1 MICKKCGSEN
11 HETAKFCRNCGNQL
25 QQKDTTN
32 VPLNQ
37 NKQNYK
43 KKTGKKWG
51 VLLVLTVVIA
61 GVIAGFWITKNK
73 NEKKIKEYKNQIAQG
88 NKYVEDLDYE
98 KAEESYL
105 KAIKIDPKRKKPY
118 LKLAD
123 IYVAQEKYDKA
134 VKILE
139 DASKNVTVTE
149 KKGEDKQDIS
159 EVKQEIETKKE
170 EISNASEYTWV
181 VKPEIEADDIY
192 YLRGGD
198 SREESVNE
206 RKKQMTSQYAICETT
221 EGTYALIDMDGNWYK
236 NLECERIATVYGF
249 YFMRTLDKKSY
260 YLDNNNMLGEL
271 TDFDQVSNE
280 GFSGLKDQGLY
291 YYQEGLRNIIS
302 DDETYEEYY
311 QKLKN
316 LNAIIPVKKINGRYE
331 KINDNDE
338 YIGEEKWEEEDKS
351 KYALWKDDE
360 LITKFTYDECGSEND
375 GLIAV
380 KRNGKWGYVNEK
392 GKIIIPLKY
401 DASWDKY
408 YVDNSDLTGAQKEYC
423 YALWKD
429 ESLIS
434 DFTYDEC
441 GSENSGLLAV
451 KKGGKWG
458 YLDKTGKV
466 IIPIKYDASWKEY
479 FADLGQSIQKE
490 YCYAAS
496 EGYVTLVKNNKWE
509 MRTTDNKL
517 VILPGIFEKILPV
530 YDGKC
535 WVKKDGKWG
544 VIQLNEA
551 VMDKEDENKNTVD
564 NTESNT
570 LIFTNAQIAYI
581 RQQLSVPKSNNIT
594 MTISDSPYYWEVG
607 GCSLVNVTFTENGEV
622 VASADVN
629 VDTAECTTS
638 IFNYTKTE

>member
-1 MICKKCGSEN
+1 MICKRCGAEN
-11 HETAKFCRNCGNQL
+11 NETARFCRNCGNEFKQESITTVSL
-25 QQKDTTN
+25 DSNNQK
-32 VPLNQ
+32 
-37 NKQNYK
+37 YK
-43 KKTGKKWG
+43 KRTRKKRG
-51 VLLVLTVVIA
+51 VLLILILVIA
-61 GVIAGFWITKNK
+61 GIIASFWITKSK
-73 NEKKIKEYKNQIAQG
+73 REKKIKEYKNQITQG

-98 KAEESYL
+98 KAEELYL
-105 KAIKIDPKRKKPY
+105 KAIKVDPKRKYPY

-123 IYVAQEKYDKA
+123 VYVAQEKYDKA
-134 VKILE
+134 IKTLE
-139 DASKNVTVTE
+139 DAYENVTVTE
-149 KKGEDKQDIS
+149 
-159 EVKQEIETKKE
+159 KE

-192 YLRGGD
+192 YLRD
-198 SREESVNE
+198 SNRREKSTNE
-206 RKKQMTSQYAICETT
+206 LQRQM
-221 EGTYALIDMDGNWYK
+221 
-236 NLECERIATVYGF
+236 
-249 YFMRTLDKKSY
+249 
-260 YLDNNNMLGEL
+260 
-271 TDFDQVSNE
+271 
-280 GFSGLKDQGLY
+280 
-291 YYQEGLRNIIS
+291 
-302 DDETYEEYY
+302 
-311 QKLKN
+311 
-316 LNAIIPVKKINGRYE
+316 
-331 KINDNDE
+331 
-338 YIGEEKWEEEDKS
+338 KS
-351 KYALWKDDE
+351 KYAVIKKGDTYN
-360 LITKFTYDECGSEND
+360 LIDS
-375 GLIAV
+375 
-380 KRNGKWGYVNEK
+380 NGKIKDLNEALNAFAGQGNINRNFSV
-392 GKIIIPLKY
+392 GKVTTMDGFYCLT
-401 DASWDKY
+401 ASEGADDCIMNDQGKVMNCLDY
-408 YVDNSDLTGAQKEYC
+408 DLTEVQGSYYYCNGLCNAMEGMEYLNDQGITRNLRKIETVIPIKQSKNSYKTNGEDADVWLEKNKTK

>member
-1 MICKKCGSEN
+1 MICKRCGAEN
-11 HETAKFCRNCGNQL
+11 NETARFCRNCGNEFKQESITTVSL
-25 QQKDTTN
+25 DSNNQK
-32 VPLNQ
+32 
-37 NKQNYK
+37 YK
-43 KKTGKKWG
+43 KRTRKKRG
-51 VLLVLTVVIA
+51 VLLILILVIA
-61 GVIAGFWITKNK
+61 GIIASFWITKSK
-73 NEKKIKEYKNQIAQG
+73 REKKIQEYKNQITQG

-98 KAEESYL
+98 KAEELYL
-105 KAIKIDPKRKKPY
+105 KAIKVDPKRKYPY

-123 IYVAQEKYDKA
+123 VYVAQEKYDKA
-134 VKILE
+134 IKTLE
-139 DASKNVTVTE
+139 DAYENVTVTE
-149 KKGEDKQDIS
+149 KKGENKQDIS

-192 YLRGGD
+192 YLRD
-198 SREESVNE
+198 SNRREKSTNE
-206 RKKQMTSQYAICETT
+206 LQRQM
-221 EGTYALIDMDGNWYK
+221 
-236 NLECERIATVYGF
+236 
-249 YFMRTLDKKSY
+249 
-260 YLDNNNMLGEL
+260 
-271 TDFDQVSNE
+271 
-280 GFSGLKDQGLY
+280 
-291 YYQEGLRNIIS
+291 
-302 DDETYEEYY
+302 
-311 QKLKN
+311 
-316 LNAIIPVKKINGRYE
+316 
-331 KINDNDE
+331 
-338 YIGEEKWEEEDKS
+338 KS
-351 KYALWKDDE
+351 KYAVIKKGDTYN
-360 LITKFTYDECGSEND
+360 LIDS
-375 GLIAV
+375 
-380 KRNGKWGYVNEK
+380 NGKIKDLNEALNAFAGQGNINRNFSV
-392 GKIIIPLKY
+392 GKVTTMDGFYCLT
-401 DASWDKY
+401 ASEGADDCIMNDQGKVMNCLDY
-408 YVDNSDLTGAQKEYC
+408 DLTEVQGSYYYCNGLCNAMEGMEYLNDQGITRNLRKIETVIPIKQSKNSYKTNGEDADVWLEKNKTK

>member
-249 YFMRTLDKKSY
+249 YFMRTLDKKS
-260 YLDNNNMLGEL
+260 
-271 TDFDQVSNE
+271 
-280 GFSGLKDQGLY
+280 
-291 YYQEGLRNIIS
+291 
-302 DDETYEEYY
+302 
-311 QKLKN
+311 
-316 LNAIIPVKKINGRYE
+316 
-331 KINDNDE
+331 
-338 YIGEEKWEEEDKS
+338 
-351 KYALWKDDE
+351 
-360 LITKFTYDECGSEND
+360 
-375 GLIAV
+375 
-380 KRNGKWGYVNEK
+380 
-392 GKIIIPLKY
+392 
-401 DASWDKY
+401 
-408 YVDNSDLTGAQKEYC
+408 
-423 YALWKD
+423 
-429 ESLIS
+429 
-434 DFTYDEC
+434 
-441 GSENSGLLAV
+441 
-451 KKGGKWG
+451 
-458 YLDKTGKV
+458 
-466 IIPIKYDASWKEY
+466 
-479 FADLGQSIQKE
+479 
-490 YCYAAS
+490 
-496 EGYVTLVKNNKWE
+496 
-509 MRTTDNKL
+509 
-517 VILPGIFEKILPV
+517 
-530 YDGKC
+530 
-535 WVKKDGKWG
+535 
-544 VIQLNEA
+544 
-551 VMDKEDENKNTVD
+551 
-564 NTESNT
+564 
-570 LIFTNAQIAYI
+570 
-581 RQQLSVPKSNNIT
+581 
-594 MTISDSPYYWEVG
+594 
-607 GCSLVNVTFTENGEV
+607 
-622 VASADVN
+622 
-629 VDTAECTTS
+629 
-638 IFNYTKTE
+638 

>member
-192 YLRGGD
+192 YLRDSNRREKSTNELQRQMKSKYAVIKKGD
-198 SREESVNE
+198 
-206 RKKQMTSQYAICETT
+206 
-221 EGTYALIDMDGNWYK
+221 TYNLIDSNGKIKDLNEALNAFAGQGNINRNFSVGKVTTMDG
-236 NLECERIATVYGF
+236 F
-249 YFMRTLDKKSY
+249 YCLTASEGADDCIMNDQGKVMNCLDYDLTEVQGSY
-260 YLDNNNMLGEL
+260 YYCNGLCNAM
-271 TDFDQVSNE
+271 E
-280 GFSGLKDQGLY
+280 GMEYLNDQGITRN
-291 YYQEGLRNIIS
+291 LRKI
-302 DDETYEEYY
+302 ETVIPIK
-311 QKLKN
+311 QSKN
-316 LNAIIPVKKINGRYE
+316 SYKTNGEDADVWLE
-331 KINDNDE
+331 KN
-338 YIGEEKWEEEDKS
+338 KT

-408 YVDNSDLTGAQKEYC
+408 YVDNSDLTGA
-423 YALWKD
+423 
-429 ESLIS
+429 
-434 DFTYDEC
+434 
-441 GSENSGLLAV
+441 
-451 KKGGKWG
+451 
-458 YLDKTGKV
+458 
-466 IIPIKYDASWKEY
+466 
-479 FADLGQSIQKE
+479 QKE

>member
-1 MICKKCGSEN
+1 M
-11 HETAKFCRNCGNQL
+11 
-25 QQKDTTN
+25 
-32 VPLNQ
+32 
-37 NKQNYK
+37 
-43 KKTGKKWG
+43 
-51 VLLVLTVVIA
+51 
-61 GVIAGFWITKNK
+61 
-73 NEKKIKEYKNQIAQG
+73 
-88 NKYVEDLDYE
+88 
-98 KAEESYL
+98 
-105 KAIKIDPKRKKPY
+105 
-118 LKLAD
+118 
-123 IYVAQEKYDKA
+123 
-134 VKILE
+134 E
-139 DASKNVTVTE
+139 DAYENVTVTE
-149 KKGEDKQDIS
+149 KKGENKQDIS

-192 YLRGGD
+192 YLRD
-198 SREESVNE
+198 SNRREKSTNE
-206 RKKQMTSQYAICETT
+206 LQRQM
-221 EGTYALIDMDGNWYK
+221 
-236 NLECERIATVYGF
+236 
-249 YFMRTLDKKSY
+249 
-260 YLDNNNMLGEL
+260 
-271 TDFDQVSNE
+271 
-280 GFSGLKDQGLY
+280 
-291 YYQEGLRNIIS
+291 
-302 DDETYEEYY
+302 
-311 QKLKN
+311 
-316 LNAIIPVKKINGRYE
+316 
-331 KINDNDE
+331 
-338 YIGEEKWEEEDKS
+338 KS
-351 KYALWKDDE
+351 KYAVIKKGDTYN
-360 LITKFTYDECGSEND
+360 LIDS
-375 GLIAV
+375 
-380 KRNGKWGYVNEK
+380 NGKIKDLNEALNAFAGQGNINRNFSV
-392 GKIIIPLKY
+392 GKVTTMDGFYCLT
-401 DASWDKY
+401 ASEGADDCIMNDQGKVMNCLDY
-408 YVDNSDLTGAQKEYC
+408 DLTEVQGSYYYCNGLCNAMEGMEYLNDQGITRNLRKIETVIPIKQSKNSYKTNGEDADVWLEKNKTK

>member
-1 MICKKCGSEN
+1 MDGFYCLTASEGADDCIMNDQGKVMNCLDYDLTEVQGSYYYCNGLCNAMEGMEYLN
-11 HETAKFCRNCGNQL
+11 DQGITRNLRKIETVIPIKQSKNSY
-25 QQKDTTN
+25 KTN
-32 VPLNQ
+32 GEDADVWLE
-37 NKQNYK
+37 
-43 KKTGKKWG
+43 
-51 VLLVLTVVIA
+51 
-61 GVIAGFWITKNK
+61 KNK
-73 NEKKIKEYKNQIAQG
+73 
-88 NKYVEDLDYE
+88 
-98 KAEESYL
+98 
-105 KAIKIDPKRKKPY
+105 
-118 LKLAD
+118 
-123 IYVAQEKYDKA
+123 
-134 VKILE
+134 
-139 DASKNVTVTE
+139 
-149 KKGEDKQDIS
+149 
-159 EVKQEIETKKE
+159 TK
-170 EISNASEYTWV
+170 
-181 VKPEIEADDIY
+181 
-192 YLRGGD
+192 
-198 SREESVNE
+198 
-206 RKKQMTSQYAICETT
+206 
-221 EGTYALIDMDGNWYK
+221 
-236 NLECERIATVYGF
+236 
-249 YFMRTLDKKSY
+249 
-260 YLDNNNMLGEL
+260 
-271 TDFDQVSNE
+271 
-280 GFSGLKDQGLY
+280 
-291 YYQEGLRNIIS
+291 
-302 DDETYEEYY
+302 
-311 QKLKN
+311 
-316 LNAIIPVKKINGRYE
+316 
-331 KINDNDE
+331 
-338 YIGEEKWEEEDKS
+338 
-351 KYALWKDDE
+351 
-360 LITKFTYDECGSEND
+360 
-375 GLIAV
+375 
-380 KRNGKWGYVNEK
+380 
-392 GKIIIPLKY
+392 
-401 DASWDKY
+401 
-408 YVDNSDLTGAQKEYC
+408 

>member
-1 MICKKCGSEN
+1 MICKKCGTEN
-11 HETAKFCRNCGNQL
+11 NETARFCRNCGNEFKQESIMTVSL
-25 QQKDTTN
+25 DSNNQK
-32 VPLNQ
+32 
-37 NKQNYK
+37 YK
-43 KKTGKKWG
+43 KRTRKKRG
-51 VLLVLTVVIA
+51 VLLILILVIA
-61 GVIAGFWITKNK
+61 GIIASFWITKSK
-73 NEKKIKEYKNQIAQG
+73 REKKIKEYKNQITQG

-105 KAIKIDPKRKKPY
+105 KAIKVDPKRKDPY

-123 IYVAQEKYDKA
+123 VYVAQEKYDKA
-134 VKILE
+134 IKTLE
-139 DASKNVTVTE
+139 DAYENVTVTE
-149 KKGEDKQDIS
+149 KKGENKQDIS

-192 YLRGGD
+192 YLRD
-198 SREESVNE
+198 SNRREKSTNE
-206 RKKQMTSQYAICETT
+206 LQRQM
-221 EGTYALIDMDGNWYK
+221 
-236 NLECERIATVYGF
+236 
-249 YFMRTLDKKSY
+249 
-260 YLDNNNMLGEL
+260 
-271 TDFDQVSNE
+271 
-280 GFSGLKDQGLY
+280 
-291 YYQEGLRNIIS
+291 
-302 DDETYEEYY
+302 
-311 QKLKN
+311 
-316 LNAIIPVKKINGRYE
+316 
-331 KINDNDE
+331 
-338 YIGEEKWEEEDKS
+338 KS
-351 KYALWKDDE
+351 KYAVIKKGDTYN
-360 LITKFTYDECGSEND
+360 LIDS
-375 GLIAV
+375 
-380 KRNGKWGYVNEK
+380 NGKIKDLNEALNAFAGQGNINRNFSV
-392 GKIIIPLKY
+392 GKVTTMDGFYCLT
-401 DASWDKY
+401 ASEGADDCIMNDQGKVMNCLDY
-408 YVDNSDLTGAQKEYC
+408 DLTEVQGSYYYCNGLCNAMEGMEYLNDQGITRNLRKIETVIPIKQSKNSYKTNGEDADVWLEKNKTK